1 MSVFG
6 FIAEKKAEHTVKT
19 LCRVL
24 GVSRSGF
31 HAWERRAP
39 SERALHDA
47 RLSERIRALHERS
60 RDSYG
65 ARRIHLDL
73 RDENVRVGRKRVERL
88 MRKAGL
94 SGYVKRRKGTTTI
107 RVAGVSPAED
117 LVDRNFVA
125 GGHQLWM
132 SDIKEIPTWQG
143 KLYLASV
150 IDCFSRKVV
159 GWSMRDNMQAEL
171 VVDALEMGISRRQPA
186 GKLVHHSDHG
196 SQYVALIQDAMNAY
210 NTQNGLTSTDASYLK
225 LNQALQGNSPL
236 LTRNNDFVAD
246 ILHQN
251 APISSHSLSVSGA
264 TDQLNYFL
272 SGGYFQQ
279 NAVVKRW
286 DLTRLTFRANSD
298 YTVNRIF
305 KFGEAI
311 SASYHRVVRGQNG
324 GGDGFL
330 EYGPF
335 FTAWGAGKH
344 QDSRSKIQRN
354 INHRSPGHG

>member
-6 FIAEKKAEHTVKT
+6 FIAQKKAEHAVKT

-39 SERALHDA
+39 SDRAVQDA
-47 RLSERIRALHERS
+47 RLTERIRVMHERS

-73 RDENVRVGRKRVERL
+73 RDEDIRVGRKRVERL
-88 MRKAGL
+88 MRNAGL
-94 SGYVKRRKGTTTI
+94 SGYVKRQKGKTTI

-125 GGHQLWM
+125 AGPNQLWM
-132 SDIKEIPTWQG
+132 SDIKEIPTWEG

-186 GKLVHHSDHG
+186 RKLVHHSDHG
-196 SQYVALIQDAMNAY
+196 SQYVALIFGQRLRKAGIAQSM
-210 NTQNGLTSTDASYLK
+210 G
-225 LNQALQGNSPL
+225 
-236 LTRNNDFVAD
+236 
-246 ILHQN
+246 
-251 APISSHSLSVSGA
+251 SVG
-264 TDQLNYFL
+264 DCYD
-272 SGGYFQQ
+272 
-279 NAVVKRW
+279 NAVCESFHATIEKELLRRRPFRTKQEARTAIFDW
-286 DLTRLTFRANSD
+286 IEAWYNPARRHSRLGHLSPDQYERAHDRLS
-298 YTVNRIF
+298 T
-305 KFGEAI
+305 E
-311 SASYHRVVRGQNG
+311 
-324 GGDGFL
+324 
-330 EYGPF
+330 GP
-335 FTAWGAGKH
+335 
-344 QDSRSKIQRN
+344 D
-354 INHRSPGHG
+354 INYRQEDKKAA